1 MNSLDELCINAIR
14 TLAMDAVQK
23 AKSGHPGMPMGAASM
38 AYVLWTRHLRFNPRN
53 PDWFGRDRFILS
65 AGHGSMLLYSLLHLS
80 GFDLSMDEIERF
92 RQLGSKTPGH
102 PEHGL
107 TPGVE
112 VSSGPLGQGFG
123 NAVGMAI
130 AQAHL
135 AARFNQPRFPIVD
148 FHIYGICSD
157 GDLMEGVSSE
167 AASLAGHFKLSNL
180 IFLYDDN
187 GITIEGSTSLTFSEN
202 VGRRFEALGWHVQRI
217 DGHDVEAVHSALETA
232 EKEKT
237 KPSLIIAKTHIA
249 YGSPN
254 KQDTAS
260 AHGAPLGEE
269 EVALTKRNL
278 GWPYKEPFTVPEE
291 AYVPFREAARRGAEV
306 EGKWRELLARYEKEY
321 PTLAA
326 EWNAFMEGKLPENWR
341 HLLPD
346 FPASAKPVATRIVSG
361 DVLQALAP
369 KIPALF
375 GGSADLAPST
385 MTYLNSFGDFSAE
398 NYAGRNIHFGI
409 REHAMATCLS
419 GMALTAPFQV
429 FGSTFLVFS
438 DYMRPAIRLTAMM
451 KLKVIYVFSHDS
463 IGVGEDGPSHQPVEH
478 LAALRAI
485 PNLIVIRP
493 ADAKETVAAWEFI
506 LEYKDGPV
514 ALILSRQALP
524 ILDLDQATTNSG
536 VRRGG
541 YIVHETKKTVP
552 QLLLLATGS
561 ELHLIME
568 AAVQLEKEG
577 IAARA
582 VSLPSWELFSR
593 QPQTYCDEILPPSI
607 TARLAVEAATPLGW
621 ERFVGLKGAV
631 IGMESFGASAPGGE
645 LLKHFGFTVQ
655 NIVAKA
661 LLLLTS

>member
-1 MNSLDELCINAIR
+1 MNSLDELCINTIR

-23 AKSGHPGMPMGAASM
+23 AKSGHPGMPMGAAPM
-38 AYVLWTRHLRFNPRN
+38 AYVLWTRHLRFNPQN
-53 PDWFGRDRFILS
+53 PTWFGRDRFVLS

-80 GFDLSMDEIERF
+80 GFDLSMDEIKRF

-102 PEHGL
+102 PERGL

-112 VSSGPLGQGFG
+112 VTTGPLGQGFG

-135 AARFNQPRFPIVD
+135 AARFNQPNFPLVD
-148 FHIYGICSD
+148 FRIYGICSD

-167 AASLAGHFKLSNL
+167 AASLAGHFKLGNL

-187 GITIEGSTSLTFSEN
+187 GITIEGSTNLTFSEN
-202 VGRRFEALGWHVQRI
+202 VGQRFEALGWHVQRI
-217 DGHDVEAVHSALETA
+217 DGNDLEAVDSALNKA
-232 EKEKT
+232 EQEKT

-249 YGSPN
+249 FGSPN
-254 KQDTAS
+254 KQDTAA

-278 GWPYKEPFTVPEE
+278 GWPYNEPFTVPAE
-291 AYVPFREAARRGAEV
+291 AYAPFREAAKRGAEA

-326 EWNAFMEGKLPENWR
+326 EWNAFMEGRLRENWR
-341 HLLPD
+341 HLLPE
-346 FPASAKPVATRIVSG
+346 FPSSAKPAATRIVSG
-361 DVLQALAP
+361 NVLQALAP

-385 MTYLNSFGDFSAE
+385 MTYLEGFGDFSAE

-409 REHAMATCLS
+409 REHAMSACLS

-438 DYMRPAIRLTAMM
+438 DYMRPAIRLAAMM

-463 IGVGEDGPSHQPVEH
+463 IGVGEDGPSHQPIEH

-514 ALILSRQALP
+514 VLILSRQALP
-524 ILDLDQATTNSG
+524 ILDIDQATINSG

-541 YIVHETKKTVP
+541 YILHEAKKGPP

-561 ELHLIME
+561 EVHSII
-568 AAVQLEKEG
+568 AAAKQLENEG

-582 VSLPSWELFSR
+582 ISVPSWEIFQQ
-593 QPQTYCDEILPPSI
+593 QPQSCRDEILPPLV

-631 IGMESFGASAPGGE
+631 IGMESFGASAPGTQLFE
-645 LLKHFGFTVQ
+645 HFGFTVQ
-655 NIVAKA
+655 NIVDKA
-661 LLLLTS
+661 RSLLR